1 VAGAQIRVAEVCK
14 GGSSNPEAPM
24 SFGPGCHKLRYDA
37 RRFDFAGTVLEM
49 FNAANEAGTIA
60 SLEDVHLIPGIS
72 DDVEHFRQLA
82 FAFFRT
88 PEFQR
93 LYQDYGAWLIDQ
105 HFGGEGMIQK
115 TPTVRI
121 QLPGAPLTS
130 FHTDGWYGH
139 GEEVRSFWLPLTR
152 VEDGNTL
159 YVARD
164 PAISRKCQ
172 KEILDR
178 GATLREINR
187 IARPFCEPLVGGPGD
202 AWTFCADTI
211 HGADRST
218 CDNSRVSFDFRV
230 VPAGTST
237 GIKPTSNYFDRSELN
252 GGTGQSAGP
261 QVDTGGQRPRHG
273 LSYSNR
279 CDRKSAKAQLMLVA
293 AYAEANGIGVVTNEA
308 EIIALPHLPVLRSYL
323 SGDYPDVDCVV
334 TFGLDIFEGDRRL
347 AGEMLDCADAGKRS
361 IFFAAE
367 GLAYHPGGEKDA
379 ILARV

>member
-1 VAGAQIRVAEVCK
+1 
-14 GGSSNPEAPM
+14 M
-24 SFGPGCHKLRYDA
+24 SFEPGCHKLRYDA
-37 RRFDFAGTVLEM
+37 RRFDFRGMVLEM
-49 FNAANEAGTIA
+49 FNTAHEAGTLA
-60 SLEDVHLIPGIS
+60 SLEDVHQIPGIR

-93 LYQDYGAWLIDQ
+93 LFREYGAWLIDL
-105 HFGGEGMIQK
+105 HFAGEAMIQK

-159 YVARD
+159 YVARN
-164 PAISRKCQ
+164 PAISARCQ
-172 KEILDR
+172 AEILEKS
-178 GATLREINR
+178 ATLQEINR
-187 IARPFCEPLVGGPGD
+187 IARPLCEPLVGGPGD
-202 AWTFCADTI
+202 AWTFCANTI

-218 CDNSRVSFDFRV
+218 IEASRVSFDFRV
-230 VPAGTST
+230 VPDGSST
-237 GIKPTSNYFDRSELN
+237 GTKPTSNYFDRSELDLVP
-252 GGTGQSAGP
+252 GQSAGP
-261 QVDTGGQRPRHG
+261 KAEAEEQRPRRG

-279 CDRKSAKAQLMLVA
+279 CGYKSAKAQLMLVA
-293 AYAEANGIGVVTNEA
+293 AYAEANRIGIVANES
-308 EIIALPHLPVLRSYL
+308 EIIALPHMPVLRSYL

-334 TFGLDIFEGDRRL
+334 TFGLDIFEGDR
-347 AGEMLDCADAGKRS
+347 AMATEVLDCADGGKRT

-367 GLAYHPGGEKDA
+367 GLTYHPGGEKDA
-379 ILARV
+379 ILDRV